1 MIIYRV
7 TEGMRNGTVKRFRL
21 LRDPR
26 TAREAAIA
34 QVIRD
39 EQANREKEG
48 TVSSWF
54 TQIHYVEIED
64 DEWKAWDGT
73 I

>member
-7 TEGMRNGTVKRFRL
+7 TEGTRDGTVKRFRL

-26 TAREAAIA
+26 RAREAAIG

-48 TVSSWF
+48 SRSPWF
-54 TQIHYVEIED
+54 TQIHYVEIKDE
-64 DEWKAWDGT
+64 EWKAWES
-73 I
+73 